1 MSIIFTLVGTDLPG
15 LQQSQ
20 TLTFQA
26 GGLTIRAVN
35 FTVTNDDTVECTE
48 AFGLNLVT
56 LSSKRL
62 QIDSTRSEADVNIID
77 DDGMFFNFFIKCIL
91 SQSNTAAVLVAFS
104 SGTSHTT
111 ITEGT
116 SGSVLVGYQG
126 TLMGLSFMVNVE
138 SYRCSGAN
146 AAIRMY

>member
-1 MSIIFTLVGTDLPG
+1 MSIIFTLVGTDFHRT
-15 LQQSQ
+15 QQSQ

-48 AFGLNLVT
+48 AFTLNLVS
-56 LSSKRL
+56 LDLQRL

-77 DDGMFFNFFIKCIL
+77 DDGIYFNFFIKCIL
-91 SQSNTAAVLVAFS
+91 SQSNTTAVLVAFS
-104 SGTSHTT
+104 SRTT

>member
-1 MSIIFTLVGTDLPG
+1 M
-15 LQQSQ
+15 
-20 TLTFQA
+20 TFQA
-26 GGLTIRAVN
+26 GGSTIQAVN
-35 FTVTNDDTVECTE
+35 FTVTNDDTIECTE
-48 AFGLNLVT
+48 AFRLNLVS
-56 LSSKRL
+56 LDSQHL

-91 SQSNTAAVLVAFS
+91 SQSNTTAVLVAFS
-104 SGTSHTT
+104 SRTT

-146 AAIRMY
+146 AAMRMY